1 MALAAEVEEEEVVV
15 EVVVVV
21 VVVVEEED
29 GRVGSVIQ
37 EDRTR
42 VACCLRTRCVESE
55 LGLGLGL

>member
-15 EVVVVV
+15 EVVVV